1 MGDWLKFLMIKKGI
15 LQVQHDSVSQIE
27 ILLGLGE
34 STVRS
39 STGQSHVLY
48 LKKLLLF
55 Y

>member
-1 MGDWLKFLMIKKGI
+1 MGDWLMFLMIKKGI

-34 STVRS
+34 TTVRI
-39 STGQSHVLY
+39 STGQSHVLD
-48 LKKLLLF
+48 LKQLLF